1 MISGLKNLS
10 KKPFSMIEI
19 KRIILY
25 IPKSFGWIFFFLADL
40 FNFNH
45 G

>member
-1 MISGLKNLS
+1 MISGLKYLS
-10 KKPFSMIEI
+10 KKPFPITEI
-19 KRIILY
+19 KWFTLY
-25 IPKSFGWIFFFLADL
+25 FPKSIGWIFFFFDEL

>member
-1 MISGLKNLS
+1 MISGLKYLS
-10 KKPFSMIEI
+10 KKPFPITEI
-19 KRIILY
+19 KWFTLHF
-25 IPKSFGWIFFFLADL
+25 PKSIGWIFFFFDEL